1 MPSEPNWIHDWNRT
15 HGPECPPGCGWQLND
30 ETLRDGLQS
39 PSVRDP
45 ECEEKLALLHC
56 MAALGI
62 ERADI
67 GLPGAGPR
75 ARQHVRRLAEE
86 IARARLPLKP
96 NCAARTVESDLLPIA
111 EVQQATGVELEAA
124 IFIGSSP
131 IRRYAEDWT
140 LDFLLRTI
148 RQALRRAREL
158 QLPIMFVTED
168 TTRCDPE
175 TMRVLYGAALE
186 EGAQALVVCDTV
198 GHATPAGVAA
208 LMTFF
213 RQQILPPRGGIRLDW
228 HGHNDRGLATANALA
243 ALAAGADCVH
253 ACALGMGER
262 VGNTSMD
269 QMLVNL
275 RLMGARLQ
283 DLSRLNEYC
292 RLAADCLHLA
302 IPPNYPVVGRDA
314 FRTSTGVHAAA
325 VIKSLRK
332 QDRDL
337 ADRVYS
343 GVPAAWFGRRQEIE
357 LGPMSGRSNVTY
369 WLESH
374 GYALAPEAVE
384 KLLAAA
390 KASDH
395 VLNDAEIEAVLQCL
409 SASPRAANI

>member
-1 MPSEPNWIHDWNRT
+1 MPTAQEWIHDWNRSA
-15 HGPECPPGCGWQLND
+15 GPECIPGRRCELND

-45 ECEEKLALLHC
+45 ELEDKRALLHC
-56 MAALGI
+56 MAELGI

-75 ARQHVRRLAEE
+75 AQEHVRKLAEE
-86 IARARLPLKP
+86 IARARLPLRP
-96 NCAARTVESDLLPIA
+96 NCAARSLESDLTPIA
-111 EVQQATGVELEAA
+111 EIQQATGVALEAA

-140 LDFLLRTI
+140 VDFLLRTT
-148 RQALRRAREL
+148 RQALQRAREL
-158 QLPIMFVTED
+158 ELRIMYVTED

-175 TMRVLYGAALE
+175 TMRALYRAALE
-186 EGAQALVVCDTV
+186 EGAEALVFCDTV
-198 GHATPAGVAA
+198 GHATPAGVRA
-208 LMTFF
+208 LLEFA
-213 RQQILPPRGGIRLDW
+213 RREIVAGHRGIRLDW

-243 ALAAGADCVH
+243 ALEAGADCVH
-253 ACALGMGER
+253 ACALGIGER

-269 QMLVNL
+269 QMMVNL
-275 RLMGARLQ
+275 RLMGRLEN

-292 RLAADCLHLA
+292 QLAARMLGMA
-302 IPPNYPVVGRDA
+302 IPPNYPVMGRDA

-325 VIKSLRK
+325 VIKSLQK
-332 QDRDL
+332 QDLEL

-357 LGPMSGRSNVTY
+357 LGPMSGRSNVTW
-369 WLESH
+369 WLEAH
-374 GYALAPEAVE
+374 GHAASPRHVNA
-384 KLLAAA
+384 LLAAA

-395 VLNDAEIEAVLQCL
+395 VLSDAELETLLGGI
-409 SASPRAANI
+409 AAAPGV